1 MSQWKRIGHLRI
13 VLVIF
18 GVFLV
23 GVLIGSGQY
32 QKVSALSNTT
42 FEDLKLFSDVIHI
55 IQKDYVE
62 ETKSKDLI
70 YGAIKGMLETLDP
83 HSAFMPPSVFKEM
96 QEETKG
102 RFEGLG
108 IEITIKEGVLT
119 VVSPIEDTPAFKAGI
134 LAGDQI
140 LKIDG
145 ESTKNFTLMDS
156 VKRMRG
162 QKGTKVTITI
172 LREGFTKPKD
182 FTLVRD
188 VIPIRSVRHEL
199 LEKHY
204 GYIRIS
210 QFQDKTDS
218 DFEKAMKALEE
229 ESKGTLKGL
238 VLDLRNN
245 PGGLLDQAVKISD
258 RFIESGTIVSIDG
271 RREDVK
277 QKWPAHPEGTL
288 PRYPLVVLINGGSA
302 SGSEI
307 VAGAIQD
314 HGRGL
319 LVGTQTFGKASV
331 QTIIPLK
338 DGSGLRLTTAR
349 YYTPNGRSIQAKGIA
364 PDIIVKPSRPEEEKE
379 TVLPKLPSEKDLER
393 HLMDLEKGVP
403 KEKEKP
409 KKEETK
415 KEEIK
420 KEEIKKEEIK
430 KEETKDKKPVDN
442 QLERA
447 LELLKSWEIFKNI
460 AKGNK

>member
-1 MSQWKRIGHLRI
+1 MSQWKRIGNFRI

-83 HSAFMPPSVFKEM
+83 HSAFMSPSMFKEM

-108 IEITIKEGVLT
+108 IEITLKDGVLT

-134 LAGDQI
+134 QAGDQI

-156 VKRMRG
+156 VKRLRG
-162 QKGTKVTITI
+162 PKGSKVTITI
-172 LREGFTKPKD
+172 MREGLTKPKD

-188 VIPIRSVRHEL
+188 VIPIRSVRYEL
-199 LEKHY
+199 LDKHY
-204 GYIRIS
+204 GYIRLS

-229 ESKGTLKGL
+229 ESKGKLYGL

-258 RFIESGTIVSIDG
+258 RFIDSGTIVSIDG
-271 RREDVK
+271 RREEVK
-277 QKWPAHPEGTL
+277 QKWVAHPEGTM
-288 PRYPLVVLINGGSA
+288 PRYPLVVLVNGGSA
-302 SGSEI
+302 SGAEI

-314 HGRGL
+314 HGRGI
-319 LVGTQTFGKASV
+319 LVGTQTFGKGSV

-338 DGSGLRLTTAR
+338 DGAGLRLTTAR
-349 YYTPNGRSIQAKGIA
+349 YYTPNGRSIQAKGIV
-364 PDIIVKPSRPEEEKE
+364 PDIIVKPSRTEEEKE
-379 TVLPKLPSEKDLER
+379 AVLPKLPSERDLER
-393 HLMDLEKGVP
+393 HLIDVEKGVQ
-403 KEKEKP
+403 KEKEKTKKEELKKEEP
-409 KKEETK
+409 KKEEAK
-415 KEEIK
+415 KEEA
-420 KEEIKKEEIK
+420 KE
-430 KEETKDKKPVDN
+430 KKPADN

-447 LELLKSWEIFKNI
+447 LELLKSWEIFKSV